1 MSTSWAQPRNYIQRY
16 RLQWIIRLFFNAN
29 SCLNLP
35 RFLKPI
41 GEWHDFSLLLKAC
54 SIYLP
59 SGSKNRKHI
68 SPMLHHIHHFF
79 FKPPSRC
86 LQPEARWRCLW
97 SGGLCASPKLPCR
110 LLCGMQT
117 LESLNK
123 RNPGE
128 NTWTLHLGEL
138 LFPCT
143 ILWSNLK
150 KGYPQQNA
158 SNYFVFEMRVPRGL
172 WWRSERAAAETH
184 FLIPSVLCKLSLP
197 KHSDNEN
204 RENWMLD

>member
-1 MSTSWAQPRNYIQRY
+1 MLILVLIY
-16 RLQWIIRLFFNAN
+16 RVSSN
-29 SCLNLP
+29 
-35 RFLKPI
+35 
-41 GEWHDFSLLLKAC
+41 
-54 SIYLP
+54 P
-59 SGSKNRKHI
+59 SGSDMI
-68 SPMLHHIHHFF
+68 FPYYW
-79 FKPPSRC
+79 KPAASIYHLAVRIENTFLQCCTTSTTSSSSLPQGASSRRRDDAASD
-86 LQPEARWRCLW
+86 Q
-97 SGGLCASPKLPCR
+97 GGSPKLPCR

-123 RNPGE
+123 RSPGE

-204 RENWMLD
+204 LENWMLD